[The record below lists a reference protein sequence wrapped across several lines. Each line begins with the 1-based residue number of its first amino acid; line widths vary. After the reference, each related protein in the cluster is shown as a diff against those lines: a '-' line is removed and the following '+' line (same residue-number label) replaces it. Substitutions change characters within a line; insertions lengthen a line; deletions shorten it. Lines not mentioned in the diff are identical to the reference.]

1 MALTIEEKINYLQ
14 ANYSTLPQIFN
25 HPYYIELFRKRYTLD
40 IPLFAK
46 EVLGTRLTYQQV
58 DIYKLHNPY
67 GGRLAVPSGHGIGK
81 TRLIG
86 VLCLHHIFTSLK
98 LILF

>member
-1 MALTIEEKINYLQ
+1 MVLSIEEKINYLQ
-14 ANYSTLPQIFN
+14 TNYSTLPQIFN

-46 EVLGTRLTYQQV
+46 EILDTRLTYQQV
-58 DIYKLHNPY
+58 DICNLYNPC

-86 VLCLHHIFTSLK
+86 VLCLQFHYTRTRS
-98 LILF
+98 